1 MFFAFPCFRPLPNYC
16 EAAFHS
22 IFSSVFQ
29 KSLQF
34 FQQAKRR
41 RRAKTL
47 SPDPLMYHWFDVIWH
62 HGVSTDFWSRI
73 DMLWPSIIFEG
84 PPCPVYNLSACQR
97 GACTLSLINFACELF
112 SLVGNSFNFKAPFC
126 SHWFPSNISIWIYYS
141 CAFFQRCDPATW
153 TQEFELS
160 FLSAVSLAACI

>member
-1 MFFAFPCFRPLPNYC
+1 MFLRFLVLDLFQTSAKRHFTAF
-16 EAAFHS
+16 
-22 IFSSVFQ
+22 FSSVFQ
-29 KSLQF
+29 KSLPF

-84 PPCPVYNLSACQR
+84 LPCPVYNLSACQR
-97 GACTLSLINFACELF
+97 GACTLSLKQFCVWIVFVWWETASTSKLQPLF
-112 SLVGNSFNFKAPFC
+112 PKPHFHLDILQLC
-126 SHWFPSNISIWIYYS
+126 
-141 CAFFQRCDPATW
+141 FFQRFDPASRRLQVQWSRIT
-153 TQEFELS
+153 
-160 FLSAVSLAACI
+160 